1 MADSRNAEG
10 YSDPTAFKAM
20 RNIEMAEMST
30 RAEIRRGD
38 IFYITDGYSVGSE
51 QWSGRPAIIVSNDL
65 NNRHSDTVEVVYLTT
80 SRKKN
85 LPTHVTVKGTGRR
98 STALCEQIT
107 TVSVSRLGGYMGAA
121 SSKELAD
128 LEKAILISL
137 DLLDRETSRGA
148 KLCTTT

>member
-10 YSDPTAFKAM
+10 YSDPTAFEAM
-20 RNIEMAEMST
+20 RNIETAEASA

-38 IFYITDGYSVGSE
+38 IFYINAGYSIGSE

-65 NNRHSDTVEVVYLTT
+65 NNRHSDTVEIVYLTT
-80 SRKKN
+80 SRKKD
-85 LPTHVTVKGTGRR
+85 LPTHVTIKSTGRR

-107 TVSVSRLGGYMGAA
+107 TVSVCRLGGYIGSA

-137 DLLDRETSRGA
+137 NLLDRETAGGA